1 MCVKQV
7 GWSRRLTEAG
17 RQLASWQPA
26 FMLAIAVAIIPF
38 SIGCATSPMIGNT
51 PALTDAPRL
60 EVTPSSVNFSSAI
73 VGVQASQTLQLSNT
87 GNAALTV
94 TGVIASGAGLS
105 ISGFSGSTL
114 LNPGTSSTLTVQ
126 FTPKAPGT
134 FTGSV
139 SVLTNTAEAT
149 AQLPVTGDVASAKLA
164 ISVGPPSLGFGTV
177 TTGKTVSQ
185 NVTLTNTGNTDVTVS
200 NVAVSGTGFS
210 LTGWSSPVQLSA
222 SQSITVNVQFD
233 PKASGNYTGS
243 LMVSSNASDSS
254 VAVPLSGA
262 VASATPTTISVG
274 PSSVSFG
281 TVTAGKTVSQNVTL
295 TNTGN
300 VNVTVSSVAVSG
312 TGFSL
317 TGWSSPVQLAASQG
331 IAVKVKFDPKASG
344 NYASSLMVASGASDP
359 SVAVPL
365 SGAVA
370 PAPTAPPA
378 PPAPSATHS
387 VALTWD
393 ASSSA
398 VSGYNVYRG
407 AASDG
412 PFTKLNGALVAEL
425 NFTDTNVTA
434 GKTYYYV
441 TTAVDSSG
449 VESVYSNT
457 AQAVIP

>member
-1 MCVKQV
+1 VKQV
-7 GWSRRLTEAG
+7 GWSRRLAEAG
-17 RQLASWQPA
+17 RRLVSWQLVLL
-26 FMLAIAVAIIPF
+26 LAIAVAIIPF
-38 SIGCATSPMIGNT
+38 SVGCATSPMIGNT
-51 PALTDAPRL
+51 PTLVDTPRL

-73 VGVQASQTLQLSNT
+73 VGVQSLQTLQLSNT
-87 GNAALTV
+87 GEAALTV
-94 TGVIASGAGLS
+94 TGVVASGAGLS

-126 FTPKAPGT
+126 FTPKAAGT

-139 SVLTNTAEAT
+139 SVLTNTAAVT
-149 AQLPVTGDVASAKLA
+149 AALPVTGDVASAKLA
-164 ISVGPPSLGFGTV
+164 ISVGPTSLGFGTV
-177 TTGKTVSQ
+177 PTGKTVSQ

-210 LTGWSSPVQLSA
+210 LSGWSSPVQLSA
-222 SQSITVNVQFD
+222 SQSITVGVQFD

-243 LMVSSNASDSS
+243 LMVASDASDSS

-262 VASATPTTISVG
+262 VA
-274 PSSVSFG
+274 
-281 TVTAGKTVSQNVTL
+281 
-295 TNTGN
+295 
-300 VNVTVSSVAVSG
+300 
-312 TGFSL
+312 
-317 TGWSSPVQLAASQG
+317 
-331 IAVKVKFDPKASG
+331 
-344 NYASSLMVASGASDP
+344 
-359 SVAVPL
+359 
-365 SGAVA
+365 
-370 PAPTAPPA
+370 PAPTA

-412 PFTKLNGALVAEL
+412 PFAKLNGALVAEL

-434 GKTYYYV
+434 GTTYYYV

-449 VESVYSNT
+449 VESVFSNT

>member
-7 GWSRRLTEAG
+7 GWSRRLAEAG
-17 RQLASWQPA
+17 RHLASWQLA

-73 VGVQASQTLQLSNT
+73 VGVQASQTLKLSNT
-87 GNAALTV
+87 GEAALTV

-126 FTPKAPGT
+126 FTPKVAGT
-134 FTGSV
+134 FAGSV
-139 SVLTNTAEAT
+139 SVLTNTAAASTE
-149 AQLPVTGDVASAKLA
+149 LPVTGDVASAKLA
-164 ISVGPPSLGFGTV
+164 ISVGPSSLSFGTV
-177 TTGKTVSQ
+177 TAGKTVSQ

-200 NVAVSGTGFS
+200 SVKVSGTGFS
-210 LTGWSSPVQLSA
+210 LSGWSSPVQLAA
-222 SQSITVNVQFD
+222 SQSVTVDVQFD
-233 PKASGNYTGS
+233 PKASGNYAGS

-262 VASATPTTISVG
+262 VASTMQAISVG
-274 PSSVSFG
+274 PSSLSFG

-300 VNVTVSSVAVSG
+300 TDVTVSSVKVSG

-317 TGWSSPVQLAASQG
+317 TGWSSPVQLASSQS
-331 IAVKVKFDPKASG
+331 VTVDVQFDPKASG
-344 NYASSLMVASGASDP
+344 NYAGSLMVSSNASDS

-370 PAPTAPPA
+370 STMQAI
-378 PPAPSATHS
+378 S
-387 VALTWD
+387 V
-393 ASSSA
+393 
-398 VSGYNVYRG
+398 
-407 AASDG
+407 
-412 PFTKLNGALVAEL
+412 
-425 NFTDTNVTA
+425 
-434 GKTYYYV
+434 
-441 TTAVDSSG
+441 
-449 VESVYSNT
+449 
-457 AQAVIP
+457 